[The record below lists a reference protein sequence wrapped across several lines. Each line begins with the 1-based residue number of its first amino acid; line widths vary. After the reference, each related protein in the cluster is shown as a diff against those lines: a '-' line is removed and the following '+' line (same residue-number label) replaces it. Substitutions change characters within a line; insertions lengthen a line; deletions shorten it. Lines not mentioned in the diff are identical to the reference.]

1 MKAILPL
8 PSGGFGLTEV
18 SPPEIG
24 PGEILVE
31 MRACGL
37 CGTDLA
43 KLAHPEAAAG
53 VRLGHELAGVVR
65 ATGPGVTRFAFGDR
79 VTAAHHVPCGAC
91 WACRHGNESMCPQFK
106 TTQIDPC
113 GFAELIRIP
122 RLQTEQVTFRLPEG
136 LSFEEASFTEP
147 LACAVRAVDR
157 SQALPGDRIAVV
169 GGGGMGILIA
179 QALLARAADPIVVD
193 IVHTRLSLAKTLGVR
208 TVINPARNDLGRTP
222 SVRPADCEA
231 GHPIRRV
238 FAAELSVFDE
248 APAAGQ
254 PASAGY
260 AGGPEDGLLAITIA
274 GKAFLKHQ
282 VRSIVGTLMEV
293 GRGKMTAADFA
304 AILGAAKRSLAGPTA
319 PAHGLTFVG
328 VDFDEADLRGE
339 SGAGRKE

>member
-1 MKAILPL
+1 LKRPADGERTYLVTTAYDGTDYVGWQFQPNGVSIQQALEDAFERITGQRTTLRAAGRTDAGVHALAMPADFTVPLELDVAELTRAWDAVTPRDISVREVRSVAAGFSARRLARRRTYRYLLLNRRRPSPFLARWCWHIPDKLDIKTIRAALPAIL
-8 PSGGFGLTEV
+8 
-18 SPPEIG
+18 
-24 PGEILVE
+24 GEH
-31 MRACGL
+31 
-37 CGTDLA
+37 D
-43 KLAHPEAAAG
+43 
-53 VRLGHELAGVVR
+53 
-65 ATGPGVTRFAFGDR
+65 F
-79 VTAAHHVPCGAC
+79 
-91 WACRHGNESMCPQFK
+91 S
-106 TTQIDPC
+106 
-113 GFAELIRIP
+113 
-122 RLQTEQVTFRLPEG
+122 TFR
-136 LSFEEASFTEP
+136 A
-147 LACAVRAVDR
+147 
-157 SQALPGDRIAVV
+157 
-169 GGGGMGILIA
+169 
-179 QALLARAADPIVVD
+179 
-193 IVHTRLSLAKTLGVR
+193 
-208 TVINPARNDLGRTP
+208 
-222 SVRPADCEA
+222 ADCEA

-304 AILGAAKRSLAGPTA
+304 AILGAAKRSLAGPSA